1 MKLLTTLLAGLT
13 LPLTQPVLATPAP
26 AAPAAQWNDNGYRN
40 FDVAIYV
47 TVRDTIRLAD
57 PATFAVDFARVSS
70 QLHFD
75 HVYIE
80 AYRDGVFASDAQIA
94 AVKKAFEAKG
104 IRVSGGITLAK
115 GGSGGQFGTFDYAD
129 PADRAECKRAVELAA
144 RHFDDVILDDFFF
157 FNSKSA
163 ADIAAKGKR
172 SWTQYRLD
180 TMREVSRDL
189 VLDPARA
196 VNPDVRVIIKYPNW
210 YPHFQGT
217 GYDLEKQSQM
227 FDAIYTGTETRDP
240 EITDQQLQQYESY
253 EIIRY
258 YDNIRPGKN
267 LGGWMDTFS
276 TRSVDRYAE
285 QIWDSVF
292 AKAPEIT
299 LFNWHPMSEAA
310 GITGGT
316 RPWANETTSFDWDTI
331 AEEWRKTHVGPH
343 GSITPPGWGRAAGAA
358 LGIADRV
365 VGKLG
370 RPIGIASYH
379 PYQSS
384 GEDFLH
390 NYLGNIGLPI
400 ELFPTFPRQAK
411 TILLAA
417 DAAHDP
423 NIVGEIKSALTAGK
437 TVIVTSGL
445 VEALGD
451 RFHDVAEWTPT
462 GNSALIN
469 RYYNGYGAGN
479 GTRLDDPDH
488 PSPAVLF
495 PEVRFYTNDS
505 WGIIRGVAHDKGFP
519 IVLMDHYGKG
529 TIMMLN
535 VPENMGALYALP
547 QGVLTQIKRYTMA
560 DFPVRIDSPSKV
572 ALFAYDNDGFVVENY
587 RNTDANVTI
596 SIAGAVPALNGIGDD
611 QALTPATDASD
622 DPDRTDFT
630 VTLPAHSFRAF
641 TH

>member
-1 MKLLTTLLAGLT
+1 MKLMTMLLAGLV
-13 LPLTQPVLATPAP
+13 LPMAQPALAVPPPAVRS
-26 AAPAAQWNDNGYRN
+26 ADGGYRN
-40 FDVAIYV
+40 FQVAIYV
-47 TVRDTIRLAD
+47 TVNDTIRLAD
-57 PATFAVDFARVSS
+57 PGVFAADFARASS

-75 HVYIE
+75 HVYVE
-80 AYRDGVFASDAQIA
+80 AYRDGTFATDAQLES
-94 AVKKAFEAKG
+94 VKKAFEAKG

-115 GGSGGQFGTFDYAD
+115 GGSGGQFGTFDYEN
-129 PADRAECKRAVELAA
+129 PADRAECVKAAKLAA

-172 SWTQYRLD
+172 GWTQYRLD

-196 VNPDVRVIIKYPNW
+196 VNPKVRMIIKYPNW
-210 YPHFQGT
+210 YPHFQGS

-240 EITDQQLQQYESY
+240 EITDQLLQQYESY

-258 YDNIRPGKN
+258 YDHIRPGKN
-267 LGGWMDTFS
+267 LGGWMDTYS

-285 QIWDSVF
+285 QIWDTAF

-299 LFNWHPMSEAA
+299 MFNWHPMSEAA
-310 GITGGT
+310 GIDGGT
-316 RPWANETTSFDWDTI
+316 RPWAHSATSFDWDAI
-331 AEEWRKTHVGPH
+331 DKDWRKDH
-343 GSITPPGWGRAAGAA
+343 GGAPGWGRAAGAA

-365 VGKLG
+365 VGALG
-370 RPIGIASYH
+370 QPIGIASYH

-400 ELFPTFPRQAK
+400 ELYPTFPAEAQ

-423 NIVGEIKSALTAGK
+423 DIVAKIETALKAGK

-451 RFHDVAEWTPT
+451 RFHDIAEWTPT
-462 GNSALIN
+462 GNAALIEH
-469 RYYNGYGAGN
+469 YCNGFGAGN
-479 GTRLDDPDH
+479 GTLLDDTDH
-488 PSPAVLF
+488 ADAPVLF

-505 WGIIRGVAHDKGFP
+505 WPIIRGVARAKGFP
-519 IVLMDHYGKG
+519 IMLMDHYGKG
-529 TIMMLN
+529 TIMMLT
-535 VPENMGALYALP
+535 VPENMGDLYALP
-547 QGVLTQIKRYTMA
+547 QAALTQIKRYAMA
-560 DFPVRIDSPSKV
+560 DFPVRIDSPAKV
-572 ALFAYDNDGFVVENY
+572 ALFAYDNGSFVVENY
-587 RNTDANVTI
+587 RDTDAKVTI
-596 SIAGAVPALNGIGDD
+596 SVVGRAARLTGIGTD
-611 QALTPATDASD
+611 QALSPLPAATD
-622 DPDRTDFT
+622 DPGRTQFQL
-630 VTLPAHSFRAF
+630 TLPAHSFRAF
-641 TH
+641 KQ